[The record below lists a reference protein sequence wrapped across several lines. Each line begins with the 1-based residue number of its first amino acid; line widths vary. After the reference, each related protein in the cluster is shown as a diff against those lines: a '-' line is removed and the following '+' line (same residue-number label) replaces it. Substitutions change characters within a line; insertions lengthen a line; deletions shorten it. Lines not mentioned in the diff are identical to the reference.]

1 MDILS
6 SKTSYSIGIQASL
19 ADRTAN
25 PEILWMLKV
34 AYAEYSLRSCD
45 SITKMFHIMFNCD
58 VTKNNDFSFGCNEVS
73 YCFSDDLGPVFLKK
87 LCLNGFTVLLDE
99 TTGFT
104 VLLDETTNLQNKQ
117 QMDLLV
123 RYWCEQNGEVITAY
137 VTLMFGRCTHKLR
150 DNFMSL

>member
-1 MDILS
+1 
-6 SKTSYSIGIQASL
+6 
-19 ADRTAN
+19 
-25 PEILWMLKV
+25 
-34 AYAEYSLRSCD
+34 
-45 SITKMFHIMFNCD
+45 MFNCD

-73 YCFSDDLGPVFLKK
+73 YCFSDDLGPVHLKK

-104 VLLDETTNLQNKQ
+104 VLLDETTNSQNKQ
-117 QMDLLV
+117 QMYLLV